1 MKHLDVKDNAHALFF
16 WCYAIL
22 IFALAAMMSLY
33 TKEEAF
39 LIINHFR
46 SSFLDQVSMFATYMG
61 NGLFVLLVVV
71 IFAIFKRRKIAWTI
85 LASFCL
91 SGIVC
96 VLLKRIF
103 NEPRPVSC
111 FSDPRAVLG
120 VVGMHLN
127 RSHGFPSGHTTSAFS
142 VASVIVLSVRRK
154 KWIGILC
161 FFLACFV
168 GYSRIYLGQHFVGDI
183 LVGSVLGGI
192 GGYLCVSKSNFC
204 LIKYGFGIEFL
215 LRKKLTP
222 FLCNDD
228 QKNEQENGCRK
239 RGLGNQRMPGVMAM
253 EEGETSEISKGWAE
267 VGESMAT
274 EDGNSEELCERH
286 SDRLRSS

>member
-16 WCYAIL
+16 WCYAIW

-46 SSFLDQVSMFATYMG
+46 SSFLDQVSKFATYMG

-71 IFAIFKRRKIAWTI
+71 ILAILKRRKIAWTI

-120 VVGMHLN
+120 VVGIHLN

-154 KWIGILC
+154 RWIGLLC

-192 GGYLCVSKSNFC
+192 GGYVCVSKSNFC

-215 LRKKLTP
+215 LRKKLAP
-222 FLCNDD
+222 FTCNDERKD
-228 QKNEQENGCRK
+228 DHEDGCCK
-239 RGLGNQRMPGVMAM
+239 RGLGNQRLPGVMAM
-253 EEGETSEISKGWAE
+253 VEGEASEISKGRSEA
-267 VGESMAT
+267 GESRAP
-274 EDGNSEELCERH
+274 EDENSGELCERH
-286 SDRLRSS
+286 RDRFRSS